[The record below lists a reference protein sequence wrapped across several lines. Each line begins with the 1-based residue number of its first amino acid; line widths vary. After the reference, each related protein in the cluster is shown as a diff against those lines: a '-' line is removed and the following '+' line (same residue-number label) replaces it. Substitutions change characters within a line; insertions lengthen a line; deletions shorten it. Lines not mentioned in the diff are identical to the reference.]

1 MNKTNKKNNIKCPIA
16 FISII
21 FLCVYFCISCY
32 VPEIVLDSKEYRKYR
47 NSPSY
52 LDMPDNF
59 YTIIAKRGAIIRVK
73 DDFLYFRRS
82 SYRLNSQSLTILENI
97 KKFMNE
103 DGNKNIKI
111 IVEGHSDST
120 GGDGALFDNVI
131 LSKNRSKAVIDK
143 LINMGIDKEKLISRY
158 YSDYIP
164 YYSNNLYDLQR
175 SERNRRVEF
184 VFIGNDKDLDNY
196 INATDEIFSKI
207 LEIENLIKDYN
218 KNNNITN

>member
-1 MNKTNKKNNIKCPIA
+1 MKKINNIKRP
-16 FISII
+16 II
-21 FLCVYFCISCY
+21 FIQVLFLCISCFSCY

-82 SYRLNSQSLTILENI
+82 SYRLNNQSLTVLENI
-97 KKFMNE
+97 KNFLNDE
-103 DGNKNIKI
+103 GNKNIRI

>member
-1 MNKTNKKNNIKCPIA
+1 MNKTNKKNNIKRA
-16 FISII
+16 TFFIPII
-21 FLCVYFCISCY
+21 FLCFSCY

-59 YTIIAKRGAIIRVK
+59 YTIITKRGAIIRTK

-82 SYRLNSQSLTILENI
+82 SYKLNKQSLTVLENI
-97 KKFMNE
+97 KNFMNE

-111 IVEGHSDST
+111 IVEGHSDSS
-120 GGDGALFDNVI
+120 GGGGAIFDNAI
-131 LSKNRSKAVIDK
+131 LSKNRSEAVINK

-164 YYSNNLYDLQR
+164 YYSNNSYDLQR

-184 VFIGNDKDLDNY
+184 VFIGDDKDLDNY
-196 INATDEIFSKI
+196 IKATDEIFSKV
-207 LEIENLIKDYN
+207 LEIEELIKNYN
-218 KNNNITN
+218 

>member
-120 GGDGALFDNVI
+120 GGDGALLDNVI

-196 INATDEIFSKI
+196 INATDEIFSKV

-218 KNNNITN
+218 KK

>member
-59 YTIIAKRGAIIRVK
+59 YTIITKRGAIIRVK

-120 GGDGALFDNVI
+120 GGDGALLDNVI

-196 INATDEIFSKI
+196 INATDEIFSKV

-218 KNNNITN
+218 KK

>member
-47 NSPSY
+47 NSISY

-120 GGDGALFDNVI
+120 GGDGALLDNVI

-196 INATDEIFSKI
+196 INATDEIFSKV

-218 KNNNITN
+218 KK

>member
-120 GGDGALFDNVI
+120 GGDGALLDNVI

>member
-120 GGDGALFDNVI
+120 GGDGALLDNVI

-196 INATDEIFSKI
+196 INATDEIFSKV
-207 LEIENLIKDYN
+207 LEIENFIRSV
-218 KNNNITN
+218 NIII

>member
-82 SYRLNSQSLTILENI
+82 SYRINNQSLTVLENI
-97 KKFMNE
+97 KNFLNDE
-103 DGNKNIKI
+103 GNKNIRI

-196 INATDEIFSKI
+196 INATDEIFSKV

>member
-196 INATDEIFSKI
+196 INATDEIFSKV

>member
-82 SYRLNSQSLTILENI
+82 SYRLNNQSLTVLENI
-97 KKFMNE
+97 KNFLNDE
-103 DGNKNIKI
+103 GNKNIRI

-196 INATDEIFSKI
+196 INATDEIFSKV

>member
-59 YTIIAKRGAIIRVK
+59 YTIITKRGAIIRVK

-120 GGDGALFDNVI
+120 GGDGALLDNVI

-196 INATDEIFSKI
+196 INATDEIFSKV

>member
-1 MNKTNKKNNIKCPIA
+1 MNKTNKKNNIKRATI
-16 FISII
+16 FIPII
-21 FLCVYFCISCY
+21 FLCFLCFSCY

-59 YTIIAKRGAIIRVK
+59 YTIITKRGAIIRTK

-82 SYRLNSQSLTILENI
+82 SYILNKQSLTVLENI
-97 KKFMNE
+97 KNFMSE
-103 DGNKNIKI
+103 DGNKNIRI

-120 GGDGALFDNVI
+120 GGDGALFDNAI
-131 LSKNRSKAVIDK
+131 LSKNRSEAVINK

-164 YYSNNLYDLQR
+164 YYSNNSYDLQR

-184 VFIGNDKDLDNY
+184 VFIGDDKDLDNY
-196 INATDEIFSKI
+196 IKATDEIFSKV
-207 LEIENLIKDYN
+207 LEIEKLIKNYN
-218 KNNNITN
+218 

>member
-120 GGDGALFDNVI
+120 GGDGALLDNVI

-196 INATDEIFSKI
+196 INATDEIFSKV

>member
-59 YTIIAKRGAIIRVK
+59 YTIITKRGAIIRVK

-82 SYRLNSQSLTILENI
+82 SYRINNQSLTVLENI

-120 GGDGALFDNVI
+120 GGDGALLDNVI

-196 INATDEIFSKI
+196 INATDEIFSKV

-218 KNNNITN
+218 KK